1 MKRAVWLFFL
11 RWQMA
16 VQLSFVQTGKPWK
29 KKKKKKPFP
38 QEKSIVLNV
47 LLTLLHTLQY
57 MHLSLYTPSCP
68 QLDSWAHRSCNG
80 LVHSV
85 IAACD
90 FIIGGSAA
98 LGGGNSRRKQSIC
111 SALF

>member
-1 MKRAVWLFFL
+1 MKRAVFSKVANGCS
-11 RWQMA
+11 A
-16 VQLSFVQTGKPWK
+16 VICPDRQSKEEK
-29 KKKKKKPFP
+29 KKKAFP
-38 QEKSIVLNV
+38 TREKHCIKCASYPP
-47 LLTLLHTLQY
+47 HTLQF

-80 LVHSV
+80 LVRSV